1 MQETNQVYKTI
12 ANGSWKKEEELQ
24 TLKGQAAELNRKI
37 GLTLAPEEEVQEIQ
51 NENIVSNNLD
61 KQPTVNATKEMK
73 ELDEVIPNRTFANQ
87 AEYTAKYKHLK
98 IDSSEDSLTTK
109 RRVFSKPKWKM

>member
-73 ELDEVIPNRTFANQ
+73 ELDEVIPNRTFTDHAD
-87 AEYTAKYKHLK
+87 YTTKYKHSK
-98 IDSSEDSLTTK
+98 TDSSEDS
-109 RRVFSKPKWKM
+109 RQ